1 MGLRRA
7 VRYKDNA
14 SVPRCCTDP
23 PVSAARSRR
32 LLCDT
37 DVISL
42 TLSHRRVALRPRQV
56 SHAWRPFPS
65 LSSSIMTREAEL
77 IRACVED
84 LALEILTSYTDED
97 FEDADFSSLGNAA
110 VYLQERQTRGPD
122 QQMR

>member
-42 TLSHRRVALRPRQV
+42 HSFSPAGGAQAAAGFT
-56 SHAWRPFPS
+56 
-65 LSSSIMTREAEL
+65 
-77 IRACVED
+77 CV
-84 LALEILTSYTDED
+84 
-97 FEDADFSSLGNAA
+97 AA
-110 VYLQERQTRGPD
+110 VPLFVEFDHDTRGRAYSGPV
-122 QQMR
+122 RKTSPSKS